1 VSDRDSGQKI
11 EDLDR
16 MRELR
21 AGLLEKVEQNPRAG
35 APA

>member
-1 VSDRDSGQKI
+1 VSDRAGGEKI

-21 AGLLEKVEQNPRAG
+21 AALLEKVEQNPRAG